1 MADPI
6 LLANNLWVIICGL
19 LVFTM
24 TISVGFLEIGE
35 LGSDL
40 DISLLK
46 TILITSSALFFMA
59 LIGFN
64 TAFAPTIGGLI
75 GNPLYNGLFLGGS
88 STSII
93 NGALAGPWWS
103 QQSTGLT
110 VGTYFLFETAFASV
124 TLALVGVIVL
134 RKMKMQAFFAYSIV
148 YFIVIWNLPAAWIWN
163 PTGWL
168 AQMGMADFAGGLVVH
183 GAAGAAGL
191 GIILQIWREE
201 KKRGLTTS
209 PQVPVKLN
217 LPWLT
222 LSILLLWVG
231 WFGFN
236 PGSVLAF
243 NNEAMVV
250 VLTTF
255 LAAASAS
262 LSLMFFRYQMTKEI
276 PSLIYAA
283 NGVLMGLIVI
293 TPLAGFVSPLSAVV
307 LGLLGGPLY
316 LAGEKWFGE
325 FKWFTDPVG
334 LFPGHLLGGTF
345 GVLMIPFF
353 TQKAFVSSLASLTLQ
368 NGTLVLP
375 SLPDGLLFGGGVSAL
390 NQLGIETYGV
400 VVVMLTVFILSYVT
414 SWLISKAMR
423 GLIVGEVKS

>member
-1 MADPI
+1 MADPAI

-40 DISLLK
+40 ERSLLK
-46 TILITSSALFFMA
+46 TMIITCSALFIMA
-59 LIGFN
+59 LVGFN
-64 TAFAPTIGGLI
+64 TAFAPTVSGII
-75 GNPLYNGLFLGGS
+75 GNPLYHGLFLGGS
-88 STSII
+88 AT
-93 NGALAGPWWS
+93 NTQGLLTGTWWS

-110 VGTYFLFETAFASV
+110 IGTYFLFETAFASV

-134 RKMKMQAFFAYSIV
+134 RKVKMQAFFLYSIV
-148 YFIVIWNLPAAWIWN
+148 YFVIIWNLPAAWIWN

-191 GIILQIWREE
+191 GIILQVWREE
-201 KKRGLTTS
+201 KKKGNTIS

-236 PGSVLAF
+236 PGSVLTF
-243 NNEAMVV
+243 NAEAMVV
-250 VLTTF
+250 VVTTF
-255 LAAASAS
+255 LAAASAF
-262 LSLMFFRYQMTKEI
+262 LSIMFIRYRMIKTM
-276 PSLIYAA
+276 PSLLYGV
-283 NGVLMGLIVI
+283 NGVLMGLIII
-293 TPLAGFVSPLSAVV
+293 TPLAGFVSPLSATI
-307 LGLLGGPLY
+307 LGLLGGPLF
-316 LAGEKWFGE
+316 LVGERWFGK

-334 LFPGHLLGGTF
+334 LFPGHLLGGVF
-345 GVLMIPFF
+345 GVLMIAFF
-353 TQKAFVSSLASLTLQ
+353 AQKGFVLSLASLTLE
-368 NGTLVLP
+368 NGSTVP
-375 SLPDGLLFGGGVSAL
+375 TSLPDGLFYGGGFSAL
-390 NQLGIETYGV
+390 NQLGIEAYGV
-400 VVVMLTVFILSYVT
+400 AVVLLTVFIFSFVT
-414 SWLISKAMR
+414 ARLISAAMK
-423 GLIVGEVKS
+423 GITTSSAN

>member
-1 MADPI
+1 LADPV

-46 TILITSSALFFMA
+46 TMLITGSALFFMA
-59 LIGFN
+59 LVGFN
-64 TAFAPTIGGLI
+64 TAFAPTINGAI
-75 GNPLYNGLFLGGS
+75 GNPLYTGLFLGGS
-88 STSII
+88 STNISGLLT
-93 NGALAGPWWS
+93 GAWWS

-110 VGTYFLFETAFASV
+110 IGTYFLFETAFASV

-134 RKMKMQAFFAYSIV
+134 RKVKMQAFFAYSIV
-148 YFIVIWNLPAAWIWN
+148 YFIIIWNLPAAWIWN

-201 KKRGLTTS
+201 KKKGLATS

-255 LAAASAS
+255 LAAASAF
-262 LSLMFFRYQMTKEI
+262 LSVMFFRYQMTKEM
-276 PSLIYAA
+276 PTLIYAA

-307 LGLLGGPLY
+307 LGLLSGPLY
-316 LAGEKWFGE
+316 LMGEKWFGK

-353 TQKAFVSSLASLTLQ
+353 AQKAFVSALASLTFQ
-368 NGTLVLP
+368 NGSLVPP
-375 SLPDGLLFGGGVSAL
+375 SLPDGLFFGGGVSAL
-390 NQLGIETYGV
+390 NQLGIEAYAV
-400 VVVMLTVFILSYVT
+400 VVVMISVFILSYVT
-414 SWLISKAMR
+414 SWLISVAMH
-423 GLIVGEVKS
+423 GITPSTTKN